1 MAIKN
6 KYLDLDESD
15 DFGFTFSD
23 EEEIVSTNTNYASL
37 SEEVDDLKQRLQA
50 LNKIFLP
57 LLENLAK
64 DSDKPMI
71 KWPNR
76 KETIDKQIKKLKQL
90 TNVYSI
96 QIFISWRT
104 LLL

>member
-1 MAIKN
+1 MVIKN
-6 KYLDLDESD
+6 KYLDLDDSD

-23 EEEIVSTNTNYASL
+23 EEEIITSNTNYASL
-37 SEEVDDLKQRLQA
+37 NEEVDDLKQRLQA
-50 LNKIFLP
+50 LQKIFLP

-90 TNVYSI
+90 TNV
-96 QIFISWRT
+96 
-104 LLL
+104 

>member
-1 MAIKN
+1 MATKN
-6 KYLDLDESD
+6 KYLDLDDED

-23 EEEIVSTNTNYASL
+23 EEEIITSNTNYNSL

-50 LNKIFLP
+50 LNKIFMP

-71 KWPNR
+71 KWQQKR
-76 KETIDKQIKKLKQL
+76 DH
-90 TNVYSI
+90 
-96 QIFISWRT
+96 
-104 LLL
+104 

>member
-1 MAIKN
+1 MVTKN
-6 KYLDLDESD
+6 KYLDLDDSN

-23 EEEIVSTNTNYASL
+23 EEEIITSNTNYASL
-37 SEEVDDLKQRLQA
+37 NEEVDDLKQRLQA
-50 LNKIFLP
+50 LQKIFLP

-90 TNVYSI
+90 TNV
-96 QIFISWRT
+96 
-104 LLL
+104 

>member
-1 MAIKN
+1 MTDNN
-6 KYLDLDESD
+6 KYMELDDNN
-15 DFGFTFSD
+15 DFGFTFSNED
-23 EEEIVSTNTNYASL
+23 DIITSNVEYTSL
-37 SEEVDDLKQRLQA
+37 QEQVDDLKQRLQA

-76 KETIDKQIKKLKQL
+76 KEVIDKQIARLKLITK
-90 TNVYSI
+90 V
-96 QIFISWRT
+96 
-104 LLL
+104 

>member
-1 MAIKN
+1 MADKN
-6 KYLDLDESD
+6 KYIELNEDN
-15 DFGFTFSD
+15 DFGFTFSNED
-23 EEEIVSTNTNYASL
+23 EIITSNVEYASL
-37 SEEVDDLKQRLQA
+37 QEQVDDLKQRLQA

-76 KETIDKQIKKLKQL
+76 KEVIDKQIAKLK
-90 TNVYSI
+90 SI
-96 QIFISWRT
+96 T
-104 LLL
+104 KV

>member
-6 KYLDLDESD
+6 KYLDLDDSD

-23 EEEIVSTNTNYASL
+23 EEEIITSNTNYASL
-37 SEEVDDLKQRLQA
+37 NEEVDDLKQRLQA
-50 LNKIFLP
+50 LQKIFLP

-90 TNVYSI
+90 TNV
-96 QIFISWRT
+96 
-104 LLL
+104 

>member
-1 MAIKN
+1 MTDKN
-6 KYLDLDESD
+6 KYIELDDNN
-15 DFGFTFSD
+15 DFGFTFSNED
-23 EEEIVSTNTNYASL
+23 DIITSNVEYTSL
-37 SEEVDDLKQRLQA
+37 QEQVDDLKQRLQA

-76 KETIDKQIKKLKQL
+76 KEVIDKQIARLKLITK
-90 TNVYSI
+90 V
-96 QIFISWRT
+96 
-104 LLL
+104 